1 MLQKTVE
8 EWLGE
13 RRLAPPLPSP
23 PHRLLRPLFVG
34 SAIRERFDIEHLRAQ
49 ASAPRLGQHSG
60 VCLGKVAQARPRPVV
75 EADDAAARSAAE
87 NGESRVRVVVVLGV
101 GVKRH
106 VPSHDPTLRDSEYG
120 SGGTV
125 FPRNDGAWGHCGR
138 RWGGDNRWAAL
149 GCRTAATGTP
159 SAVHRNAVAA
169 ASTGNSGDA
178 THQLVDGRNHRAIR
192 VAKHVRPPL
201 GVDPDDLAPGHGHL
215 RDQASGGFESR
226 GALEIIEGY
235 AGRLVLRRANLN
247 VALHDPGP
255 FRNLP
260 PAADV
265 LIAIARGRHSG
276 GNRQSRARA
285 RRRRVLRRRRWQGR
299 PSRSRGAS
307 PNGVRTETP
316 ICLRLENRIPVL
328 PAGDDAVVVRRRRVA
343 IDPERH
349 ARIRHRA
356 RHTRLAPEAP

>member
-1 MLQKTVE
+1 MVPGVTV
-8 EWLGE
+8 
-13 RRLAPPLPSP
+13 
-23 PHRLLRPLFVG
+23 
-34 SAIRERFDIEHLRAQ
+34 
-49 ASAPRLGQHSG
+49 
-60 VCLGKVAQARPRPVV
+60 
-75 EADDAAARSAAE
+75 AA
-87 NGESRVRVVVVLGV
+87 
-101 GVKRH
+101 
-106 VPSHDPTLRDSEYG
+106 
-120 SGGTV
+120 GG
-125 FPRNDGAWGHCGR
+125 
-138 RWGGDNRWAAL
+138 GGDNRWAAL